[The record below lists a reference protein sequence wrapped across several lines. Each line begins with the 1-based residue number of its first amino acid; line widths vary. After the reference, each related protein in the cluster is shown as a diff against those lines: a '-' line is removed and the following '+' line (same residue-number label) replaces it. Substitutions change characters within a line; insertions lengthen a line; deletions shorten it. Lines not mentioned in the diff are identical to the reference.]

1 MTTEHG
7 ELQGDDFNAIISL
20 IEGAKSRA
28 LQKVNEELVLL
39 YLAIG
44 KVIAEKINSAEWGS
58 SIVDEL
64 ARRIK
69 KKHPELKGFTRRGL
83 YRMKQFYETYTDLPE
98 NVSALLTQIN
108 WTSHLM
114 ILSKTKTVEE
124 KIFYIQLAVREYLT
138 TRELERQLNSAVF
151 ERTMLAQNSV
161 SALPTQPKTTA
172 VFKDTYI
179 FDFLD
184 LPRNYTEKDLQ
195 QSLLENLKDFI
206 LELGKGFSFVGNEYR
221 VEVGNHDY
229 YIDLLFY
236 HRDLQ
241 CLVALELKI
250 EEFKPEFLG
259 KMNFYLE
266 ALDRNLKRNYEN
278 PSIGILLC
286 KGKDKEVVEFSMART
301 LSPTMVAEY
310 ETKLI
315 DKEVLQRK
323 LHELFSMSSEGAN
336 DE

>member
-315 DKEVLQRK
+315 NKEVLQKK